1 MSSSRAS
8 TLFAASAVFPLLLS
22 CGSPPPPAPVSDAP
36 PAMFRNGPAHT
47 GVFADPGAPA
57 LGAIAWRFQT
67 DGPVRSSPTV
77 AGDTVYAGSGD
88 GRLYAIDRASGAE
101 RWRFDAG
108 SPVDS
113 SAAVAGGL
121 VVFQSRDGAIRAV
134 DRSTGAPRW
143 RVQTGPDLPWEWG
156 HEGWDYFV
164 SSPAIVDARVYV
176 GAGDGRLYCL
186 DLATG
191 QEAWRFETGGRI
203 RSSPAV
209 AGDRVYV
216 GSADGSLY
224 AVDRGTGA
232 ERWRFDAEG
241 KALSSAEF
249 GYDRKTFQSSPA
261 VEDGAVYIGSR
272 DGRMYAVDAD
282 TGKEIWNVPSG
293 PTWAIS
299 SPGVRDG
306 VVFSGRSDQR
316 YVHAVRAE
324 SGEEIWKIQTGS
336 FVFSSPAIAGDTVYV
351 GVGVGDGSLLALDAA
366 TGATRWSYRTGAG
379 IFSTP
384 AVAGR
389 SVYVGS
395 DDGRVYAFES
405 ADGAS
410 PRRAVYWDEARVPRA
425 LFPGHEQVRDHFRR
439 AGYEVLDAAAL
450 ASFMQ
455 ARIDDRAPSVVVFS
469 IDDVP
474 ETLATGPAPESLFR
488 RYLDAGGK
496 VVWLGYPPF
505 IIGRDEKGVPVRL
518 ERDGPTRLLGVDH
531 EKAFNSDV
539 YGAHVTPDG
548 ARWGLAGW
556 HVLSPG
562 ADPGDV
568 SVVLAAD
575 ALGTAAAWVKSYGG
589 PDGTGFVQLW
599 PTVRSDV
606 LAMFTDV
613 AEYGVLRR

>member
-1 MSSSRAS
+1 MRNLVS
-8 TLFAASAVFPLLLS
+8 TCTVALPALAALAA
-22 CGSPPPPAPVSDAP
+22 CGSRPEAPPVPAGP

-47 GVFADPGAPA
+47 GVFAGPGAPA

-113 SAAVAGGL
+113 SAAVAGDL

-134 DRSTGAPRW
+134 DRATGGPRW
-143 RVQTGPDLPWEWG
+143 RVRTGPDLPWAWG
-156 HEGWDYFV
+156 HEGWDYFI
-164 SSPAIVDARVYV
+164 SSPAIVDDRVFV

-186 DLATG
+186 DLTTG
-191 QEAWRFETGGRI
+191 QEAWRFQTGGRV

-224 AVDRGTGA
+224 AVDRASGA

-241 KALSSAEF
+241 RTLTSAEF

-261 VEDGAVYIGSR
+261 LDAGTVYIGSR
-272 DGRMYAVDAD
+272 DGRMYAVDAA
-282 TGKEIWNVPSG
+282 TGTERWNVPSG

-299 SPGVRDG
+299 SPGVGNG
-306 VVFSGRSDQR
+306 VVVSGRSDQR
-316 YVHAVRAE
+316 YVHAVRAG
-324 SGEEIWKIQTGS
+324 SGEEIWRIQTGS
-336 FVFSSPAIAGDTVYV
+336 VVFSSPAIAGDTIYI
-351 GVGVGDGSLLALDAA
+351 GVGVGDGTLLALDAA

-384 AVAGR
+384 SVAGR
-389 SVYVGS
+389 AVYVGS
-395 DDGRVYAFES
+395 DDGRIYAFEGG
-405 ADGAS
+405 DGAS
-410 PRRAVYWDEARVPRA
+410 PRRAVYWDEARAPRS
-425 LFPGHEQVRDHFRR
+425 LFPGHAEVRDYFGR
-439 AGYEVLDAAAL
+439 AGYEVVDAAGL
-450 ASFMQ
+450 ATFME
-455 ARIDDRAPSVVVFS
+455 ARLDDRAPSVVVFA

-474 ETLATGPAPESLFR
+474 ETVATSPSPDTLFR

-505 IIGRDEKGVPVRL
+505 VVGRDDQGRPVRL
-518 ERDGPTRLLGVDH
+518 ERGGPAGLVGVDH
-531 EKAFNSDV
+531 EKVYNMDV
-539 YGAHVTPDG
+539 YRAAVTPDG
-548 ARWGLAGW
+548 ERWGLAGW

-562 ADPGDV
+562 ADPADV

-589 PDGTGFVQLW
+589 PEGTGFVQLW
-599 PTVRSDV
+599 PTARTDE
-606 LAMFTDV
+606 LAMFRDV
-613 AEYGVLRR
+613 AEYGVLRQ